1 MALEAVIY
9 EVRSL
14 LISLKL
20 KFNDIITEVIVI
32 GTRQQVSK
40 VDIASLK
47 IGSADMTPLSSVRN
61 LGAWFDDRMAMNAH
75 VGTVCKKAFR
85 GLYNIRQIRKII
97 CVESTNTLI
106 HAFVT
111 CHLDYC
117 NSLLYGIPQY
127 QLPLHRVLNAAAGV
141 TCLVPRYSH
150 RIKPVL
156 AQLHWLPIRHRVE
169 FNIALMVFKARHGL
183 A

>member
-1 MALEAVIY
+1 MVQDHTVLALEAVIY

-20 KFNDIITEVIVI
+20 KFNDIVTEVIVI

-47 IGSADMTPLSSVRN
+47 IGSADITPSSSVRN
-61 LGAWFDDRMAMNAH
+61 LGAWFDDRMAMNVH
-75 VGTVCKKAFR
+75 VGMVCKKAFR

-127 QLPLHRVLNAAAGV
+127 SSESFECCSWSHVSCSSIFTSYQTSPRAASLA
-141 TCLVPRYSH
+141 SH
-150 RIKPVL
+150 QTQTRI
-156 AQLHWLPIRHRVE
+156 
-169 FNIALMVFKARHGL
+169 
-183 A
+183 